1 MTGWAGII
9 TGRAIC
15 TIGTGWC
22 HICAQM
28 NVQRCERKHRVRVVS
43 TDLLGREYKF
53 SVQTGMAET
62 IADIPPIVGDIMGA
76 GEYEPT
82 FMGGALPTNPPPA
95 TDPKGAALPMNPPPL
110 TDPPTIPTD
119 PPIPPGNPYI

>member
-1 MTGWAGII
+1 
-9 TGRAIC
+9 
-15 TIGTGWC
+15 
-22 HICAQM
+22 
-28 NVQRCERKHRVRVVS
+28 
-43 TDLLGREYKF
+43 
-53 SVQTGMAET
+53 MAET

-119 PPIPPGNPYI
+119 PPIPTGNPYI